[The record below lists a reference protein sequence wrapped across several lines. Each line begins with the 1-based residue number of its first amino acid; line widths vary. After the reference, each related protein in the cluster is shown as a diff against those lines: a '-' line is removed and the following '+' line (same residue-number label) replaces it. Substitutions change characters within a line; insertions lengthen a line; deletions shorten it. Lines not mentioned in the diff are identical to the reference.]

1 MHKIIKKIILNKVI
15 RQSFMVKK
23 NNWLHLNS

>member
-15 RQSFMVKK
+15 RQLFMVKK